1 MAVAASGSGRSLSRR
16 TLRLLMGLLA
26 ILIVG
31 LTTAAVLLA
40 MTLQEAAAKADAREE
55 VLSAARQ
62 YAVNLLTVDYRN
74 TDQHIQ
80 RVLQGAAS
88 PFREEYAGKR
98 QAIID
103 AAKKAEGD
111 SKGESKDAAV
121 ISMDED
127 SAEVMVLADAV
138 VSNKQTRE
146 ASKQGVRSA
155 YRWKLAMQNVRGR
168 WLVSKVEMV

>member
-1 MAVAASGSGRSLSRR
+1 MAASGSARPLSRR

-26 ILIVG
+26 VLIAG
-31 LTTAAVLLA
+31 LTTAAVMLA
-40 MTLQEAAAKADAREE
+40 MTVQEAQAQAERREE
-55 VLSAARQ
+55 VLGAARQ
-62 YAVNLLTVDYRN
+62 YAVNLLSVDYRN

-80 RVLQGAAS
+80 RVLEGAAS

-98 QAIID
+98 QAIVD
-103 AAKKAEGD
+103 AARKAEGE

-121 ISMDED
+121 ISMDDD

-146 ASKQGVRSA
+146 ASRQGVRTA
-155 YRWKLAMQNVRGR
+155 YRWKLGMQKVRDR